1 MPRNGSGTMSVTNSF
16 SSGTTISSS
25 EMNANFTDFATEIT
39 NSVPR
44 DGQAAFTGQCKITA
58 GTAAAPGLIFST
70 DTDTGFYRVAAD
82 TLGIAVGGAIAA
94 QINSTGVQNASGE
107 QYDAFPAGTSMLFY
121 DATAPTG
128 WTAESINDRA
138 LRVVSSGGTG
148 GSTGGTTAFSSVLTS
163 RTIAQ
168 ANLPNVNLTAD
179 SDGAHTHAMFYD
191 ASTANSTRVNAGQY
205 VFAEVDSASDSR
217 NYRMIGT
224 TNAADTGITGSNG
237 AHTHNV
243 PLGGSG
249 TAMDF
254 AIQYADVIIATKD

>member
-25 EMNANFTDFATEIT
+25 EMNANFTDFASEVT
-39 NSVPR
+39 NSLAR
-44 DGQAAFTGQCKITA
+44 DGQSAMTGQLKITA

-70 DTDTGFYRVAAD
+70 DTDTGIYRVGAD

-107 QYDAFPAGTSMLFY
+107 QYDAFAAGTSMLFY
-121 DATAPTG
+121 QAAAPTG
-128 WTAESINDRA
+128 WTAEAINDKA
-138 LRVVSSGGTG
+138 LRVVSAGGTG
-148 GSTGGTTAFSSVLTS
+148 GTDGGTTAFSSVLTS

-168 ANLPNVNLTAD
+168 ANLPNVNLTAA
-179 SDGAHTHAMFYD
+179 SDGAHTHTLVTWLRGD
-191 ASTANSTRVNAGQY
+191 V
-205 VFAEVDSASDSR
+205 SASGGVGVMDHNDNGDGEATLQTS
-217 NYRMIGT
+217 GT
-224 TNAADTGITGSNG
+224 VGVQSGG
-237 AHTHNV
+237 AHTHTV

-254 AIQYADVIIATKD
+254 AIQYSDVIICTKD